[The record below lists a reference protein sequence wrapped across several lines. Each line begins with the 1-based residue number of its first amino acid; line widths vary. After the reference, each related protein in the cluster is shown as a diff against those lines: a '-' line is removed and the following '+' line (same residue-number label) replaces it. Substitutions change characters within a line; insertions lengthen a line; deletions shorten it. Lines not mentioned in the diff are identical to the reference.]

1 MPVGHDDVA
10 FDEARQIRA
19 FTFFFS
25 MTRAKCETQA
35 TSNAFLCNNLAAAL
49 FIESLQHWSSS
60 FFWGASCLI
69 TLQDMAQ
76 RKIQGHWLC
85 ADRLGTYGEHIT
97 WDGVLRLGTTPWH
110 GKSHLAMNYTRCYK
124 QLAFPP
130 RSDLAV
136 AEPTSAPSQSRLCS
150 LAVKMIRHGMIY

>member
-1 MPVGHDDVA
+1 MH
-10 FDEARQIRA
+10 
-19 FTFFFS
+19 FFVTTWLRHS
-25 MTRAKCETQA
+25 SLSR
-35 TSNAFLCNNLAAAL
+35 CNIGLL
-49 FIESLQHWSSS
+49 L

-110 GKSHLAMNYTRCYK
+110 GKSHIAMNYTRCYK
-124 QLAFPP
+124 QLAFPL

-150 LAVKMIRHGMIY
+150 LAVKMIRHGMILLKSRLRRLSDIMIVIILVHVQ